1 MFYLNYLWHRF
12 EADIAAFCCLEKNNI
27 VAILLKLSFRK
38 PLVILIY
45 SRWSSVAL
53 PESLVLLVC
62 GYVGYG
68 GCTDF
73 SVQRYKI
80 IQGSPEI
87 RLLRLRRKFL
97 IEIM

>member
-1 MFYLNYLWHRF
+1 MS
-12 EADIAAFCCLEKNNI
+12 C
-27 VAILLKLSFRK
+27 
-38 PLVILIY
+38 
-45 SRWSSVAL
+45 SVR
-53 PESLVLLVC
+53 LVLLVR

-87 RLLRLRRKFL
+87 RLLRLRRKCL